1 MLTID
6 RHAHLVGGCRMGF
19 EPEWSVVDS
28 DHRVWGMPNL
38 FVCDGSVMPSGGR
51 GGADDHGVRSAT
63 RRAAGGLASLRS
75 FELIRPL
82 AVRGQRD

>member
-1 MLTID
+1 MRSRDRLSCRLWQRGGPSVLIAIDAAKENQDVLTID
-6 RHAHLVGGCRMGF
+6 RYAHLVGGCRMGF

-51 GGADDHGVRSAT
+51 GGR
-63 RRAAGGLASLRS
+63 
-75 FELIRPL
+75 
-82 AVRGQRD
+82 